1 MFAGI
6 VETDHKDRDQMLSRR
21 QARRFALQVLFSYE
35 FLHEDI
41 HEITSRISDM
51 LSHEVD
57 QFSMEIIQKTHDHL
71 EELDKHI
78 LNSLKDRD
86 INRVPVLDKVLVR
99 QAVCEL
105 LYFPDIPIEVTINEA
120 VDLSK
125 EFISLKS
132 SRFTNGIL
140 DAIFK
145 KLEQDHKIKKSI
157 LARIPAHNLES
168 KDAVNGIKK

>member
-1 MFAGI
+1 MFTHI
-6 VETDHKDRDQMLSRR
+6 VEIDHKDRDQMLSRR

-35 FLHEDI
+35 FLQEDI
-41 HEITSRISDM
+41 DDITSRISDM

-57 QFSMEIIQKTHDHL
+57 HFSLEIIRKTHDHL

-86 INRVPVLDKVLVR
+86 INRVPVLDKVLIR

-120 VDLSK
+120 VELSK
-125 EFISLKS
+125 EFISLRS

-140 DAIFK
+140 DAIYK
-145 KLEQDHKIKKSI
+145 KLEQDHQIKKSL
-157 LARIPAHNLES
+157 LARIPARSLES